1 MLKKGFPYGERLR
14 KLRLENHFTQEEIA
28 LRAEI
33 TTSYY
38 GQLERGKANPSVS
51 MLEKICAAM
60 GVSISDIFT
69 DENDDTLGI
78 DAPTMQ
84 ILRKLNGRS
93 EREKEIILEIIKSAL
108 RLQSE
113 K

>member
-1 MLKKGFPYGERLR
+1 MKTGFPYGERLR
-14 KLRLENHFTQEEIA
+14 RLRLENHFTQEEIA

-60 GVSISDIFT
+60 GVSISDIFI